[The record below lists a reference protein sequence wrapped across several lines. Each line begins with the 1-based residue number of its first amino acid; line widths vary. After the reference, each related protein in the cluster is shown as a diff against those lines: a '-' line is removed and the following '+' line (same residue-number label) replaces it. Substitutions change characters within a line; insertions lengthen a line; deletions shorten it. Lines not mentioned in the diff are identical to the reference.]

1 MNKGALANLRVVDVS
16 TVIAGSVASSMMADH
31 GAEVYKVENPGT
43 GDPQR
48 NLEPKKGA
56 LSLWHKVAG
65 RNKKTLTLKLSSPE
79 GAEILKKLVAKT
91 DILIENF
98 RPGTMEKWG
107 LSWEELKA
115 INPKLVMVR
124 ISGFGQD
131 GPYAS
136 RPGFGTIAESFAGL
150 PIRTGFPSGPPTL
163 SPFAL
168 SDDLAGLFAAFS
180 AMFAVYNLDH
190 GTGEGQVID
199 IGLHEP
205 TFRIIEDQVIAYDQL
220 GVIPERVGNR
230 VPWAAPRGVFQSKD
244 GKWISLSA
252 VSDQPVRRLLT
263 VVGGVEL
270 AEDPRFKT
278 NALRLENVDE
288 LETYIRDWINARTE
302 AEVLDIFER
311 SDVVAGALYDVER
324 IASDPQYVHRESIVT
339 VDDPELGP
347 TRVPGII
354 PKFMATPGHVEHL
367 STPLGHHNEEIYCDG
382 LGISRDELKNL
393 RETGV
398 I

>member
-31 GAEVYKVENPGT
+31 GAEVYKVEDPRT
-43 GDPQR
+43 GDPLR

-65 RNKKTLTLKLSSPE
+65 RNKKSLTLKLSSPE
-79 GAEILKKLVAKT
+79 GADILKKLVAKT

-150 PIRTGFPSGPPTL
+150 PIRTGFPDGPPTL

-168 SDDLAGLFAAFS
+168 SDDLAGLFTAFS

-220 GVIPERVGNR
+220 GTIPERVGNR

-263 VVGGVEL
+263 VVGGAEL
-270 AEDPRFKT
+270 AEDPRFIT
-278 NALRLENVDE
+278 NALRVKNVDE
-288 LETYIRDWINARTE
+288 LETYIRDWIGARTE

-324 IASDPQYVHRESIVT
+324 IASDPQYKHRESIIT

-347 TRVPGII
+347 TRVPGIV

-367 STPLGHHNEEIYCDG
+367 SAPLGHHNEEIYCDG
-382 LGISRDELKNL
+382 LGISREELKNL
-393 RETGV
+393 REEGV